1 MSKDRDKK
9 RQEIQKKRGKQ
20 VRDRAKRLAARK
32 PPRGA
37 RKAPP
42 RLEVSGD
49 PHLYDTP
56 FGFVMTDQDPTKL
69 NSRSIG
75 GIKLWWPRIEAELR
89 IRQEAERALRE
100 KFKEGIYSDL
110 TSINSIIMSHFEF
123 YDKRLKE
130 IVPILG
136 SHHVMEFLLYQY
148 DLAHDIEEMAK
159 GGKLTEQDRKYWISN
174 GQHFRRA
181 VKYLAECVAMLGPD
195 EKPKA
200 KELELLDLLDTML
213 ICAEELVKLAGLSDQ
228 TFMLFPDNTTLILEP
243 SGTEDYIK
251 LKVSPLRGQ
260 DLGERSRRDALVRSK
275 YSKGDYPLFDP
286 DLYAA
291 VFDSS
296 FETAFG
302 LSYKEGIRHLMD
314 MIDGHAIEIPKGP
327 KGFPIPFVRR
337 DLVIETLSKGIGVEP
352 SLIGRLLDG
361 FTITRQNMI
370 QENRQVWKPKQ
381 EYRAYRRGFFEFPHA
396 SGPHIMFSPKMA
408 MECMLMLLRDLAFQ
422 YLPKEWHT
430 PELRAGSAALS
441 KRCGEEFE
449 TICQNLMKSR
459 GFPLAASFNNNIG
472 TKGARLAIPGE
483 IGEMDCLAYSPSL
496 QLMVLLECK
505 LVQSGTEPT
514 RFRDDL
520 AQFND
525 RKGFFA
531 KIEKKLT
538 WVRNNMEA
546 VCRALESIP
555 GSINPIKPSS
565 IGCAIITFY
574 PSIASDYA
582 QSIPCISMTEFFS
595 EWDKKAAWPCSTG
608 LFSCP

>member
-1 MSKDRDKK
+1 
-9 RQEIQKKRGKQ
+9 
-20 VRDRAKRLAARK
+20 
-32 PPRGA
+32 
-37 RKAPP
+37 
-42 RLEVSGD
+42 
-49 PHLYDTP
+49 
-56 FGFVMTDQDPTKL
+56 
-69 NSRSIG
+69 
-75 GIKLWWPRIEAELR
+75 
-89 IRQEAERALRE
+89 
-100 KFKEGIYSDL
+100 
-110 TSINSIIMSHFEF
+110 
-123 YDKRLKE
+123 
-130 IVPILG
+130 
-136 SHHVMEFLLYQY
+136 
-148 DLAHDIEEMAK
+148 
-159 GGKLTEQDRKYWISN
+159 
-174 GQHFRRA
+174 
-181 VKYLAECVAMLGPD
+181 
-195 EKPKA
+195 
-200 KELELLDLLDTML
+200 
-213 ICAEELVKLAGLSDQ
+213 
-228 TFMLFPDNTTLILEP
+228 
-243 SGTEDYIK
+243 
-251 LKVSPLRGQ
+251 
-260 DLGERSRRDALVRSK
+260 
-275 YSKGDYPLFDP
+275 
-286 DLYAA
+286 
-291 VFDSS
+291 
-296 FETAFG
+296 
-302 LSYKEGIRHLMD
+302 
-314 MIDGHAIEIPKGP
+314 
-327 KGFPIPFVRR
+327 
-337 DLVIETLSKGIGVEP
+337 
-352 SLIGRLLDG
+352 
-361 FTITRQNMI
+361 
-370 QENRQVWKPKQ
+370 
-381 EYRAYRRGFFEFPHA
+381 
-396 SGPHIMFSPKMA
+396 
-408 MECMLMLLRDLAFQ
+408 MLLRDLAFQ